1 MRYLCVLLLSASA
14 CLAINFT
21 HGQAARAEIGQPYFA
36 AGIIAASQ
44 TILGAPSG
52 LAYANDTLF
61 VADSNRA
68 GASPINNR
76 VMIYKNLSSQFPD
89 PPLIPP
95 NQGGRCPVCGGTASI
110 VLGQPNFE
118 NTDANTS
125 QNGLSL
131 PTAVATDGNILV
143 VADTNNNRVL
153 IWNSIPET
161 NNAPAD
167 VVVGQ
172 TNFTNWGTSVPPT
185 ATSLRGPQGVWIQDG
200 KLYIADTQNHRILI
214 YNSIPTTNGAAAN
227 LVLGQPNFTT
237 FVQPDLTQADQD
249 ATATNLLNPVSVTSD
264 GTHLFV
270 ADLGHSRVLIWNSL
284 PTQNQQ
290 PADVVIGQ
298 PDMVSS
304 TPDNAYTG
312 TAASYAGQ
320 TFQETPVMCKVSNGK
335 DANSNPTY
343 PPLCDG
349 LLSFPRYVLSDG
361 NWFFIADGGN
371 DRVLVYYHIPTKNGE
386 FPDII
391 LGQPNGFTDVSNA
404 DTDSLATPM
413 SLAWDGRNLFVT
425 DTYNE
430 RVLIYRTDDPNV
442 PVNSVRNAASL
453 EVYAEGTI
461 TLGGSIN
468 PGDAVTVTIDTADYV
483 YTEVKGDSFTSIVQ
497 TLVAKIN
504 AGTGDPNV
512 IAIADTSAQEIDL
525 IARAPGTTGNN
536 VTYSTSLSTNA
547 QITATT
553 AGANLTGGENTAQVA
568 PGTLIVIN
576 GKNLSESSETDPG
589 TGQYAPTELAGT
601 QVFIDG
607 SPVPVTSVTP
617 TQITA
622 QVPMFGGDS
631 ESASLYV
638 QTSHADG
645 PPTTSIAVP
654 VDIVP
659 ENPGIYAGTGT
670 DPRLATAM
678 HGSQYA
684 NGLVSVDGTV
694 NAGDIGTITI
704 SGRSYSYTVV
714 STDTLTS
721 ITTALAAAVNTDPEV
736 SGYPAGAFT
745 RVVLQARTPGKA
757 GVGIVFSATV
767 AAASGSTTAAKLLL
781 TAIGQTSGSNTILC
795 CPNTGHVS
803 AANPAVPGETII
815 IYATGLGELATANAS
830 YVTGRRYDGPVA
842 QPFSFVSSLAG
853 GKTANVVTAT
863 PLPGGVGIWEVEL
876 QLSSGLTTDENTDLT
891 IAQDV
896 YVSNV
901 VRIPVQAP

>member
-1 MRYLCVLLLSASA
+1 MLLSASA

-36 AGIIAASQ
+36 AGVLGGSQ
-44 TILGAPSG
+44 TVLGAVSG
-52 LAYANDTLF
+52 LAYANDTLY

-68 GASPINNR
+68 GGSPINNR
-76 VMIYKNLSSQFPD
+76 VMIYQNLSSQFPD
-89 PPLIPP
+89 PPLVPP

-118 NTDANTS
+118 NTTANTS

-153 IWNSIPET
+153 IWNSIPQAS
-161 NNAPAD
+161 NAPAD

-172 TNFTNWGTSVPPT
+172 TNFTNWGTAVPPT

-200 KLYIADTQNHRILI
+200 KLYIADTQDHRILI
-214 YNSIPTTNGAAAN
+214 YNKIPTANGAAAD

-237 FVQPDLTQADQD
+237 FVQPDLTQANQD

-290 PADVVIGQ
+290 PADVEIGQ

-304 TPDNAYTG
+304 LPDNAYTG
-312 TAASYAGQ
+312 TAASTSGQ
-320 TFQETPVMCKVSNGK
+320 DLKETPVMCKVSSGL
-335 DANSNPTY
+335 DANDNPQY

-349 LLSFPRYVLSDG
+349 VLSFPRYVLSDG

-371 DRVLVYYHIPTKNGE
+371 DRVLVYYHVPTKNGQ

-404 DTDSLATPM
+404 DTDSLATPS
-413 SLAWDGRNLFVT
+413 SLAWDGRNLFVS
-425 DTYNE
+425 DTYNQ
-430 RVLIYRTDDPNV
+430 RVVIYRTDDPIV

-453 EVYAEGTI
+453 EVYSDGTI

-468 PGDAVTVTIDTADYV
+468 PGDSLTITIDTATYV
-483 YTEVKGDSFTSIVQ
+483 HTVVKGDSFTTIIQ
-497 TLVAKIN
+497 DLVAKIN

-512 IAIADTSAQEIDL
+512 SAVANTSAQEIDL
-525 IARAPGTTGNN
+525 IARKPGATGNS
-536 VTYSTSLSTNA
+536 VTYSTTLSTSA
-547 QITATT
+547 ELTATT
-553 AGANLTGGENTAQVA
+553 AGANLTGGQNTAEVG

-576 GKNLSESSETDPG
+576 GTNLSESSETDPG
-589 TGQYAPTELAGT
+589 TGQYAPMELAGT

-607 SPVPVTSVTP
+607 SPVPLTSVSP

-631 ESASLYV
+631 ESATLYV
-638 QTSHADG
+638 WTSHANG
-645 PPTTSIAVP
+645 LATTSVAVP

-659 ENPGIYAGTGT
+659 QNPGIFAGTGS
-670 DPRLATAM
+670 DPRLATAI
-678 HGSQYA
+678 HASQYA
-684 NGLVSVDGTV
+684 NGLVSVDGSV
-694 NAGDIGTITI
+694 NAGDIGTITV
-704 SGRSYSYTVV
+704 SGRSYSYTVA
-714 STDTLTS
+714 STDTLTT
-721 ITTALAAAVNTDPEV
+721 ITSELAALVNTDPEV
-736 SGYPAGAFT
+736 KAYPAGAFT

-757 GVGIVFSATV
+757 GVGIVFSGTV

-803 AANPAVPGETII
+803 AANPAAPGETII
-815 IYATGLGELATANAS
+815 VYATGLGELATPNAS

-842 QPFSFVSSLAG
+842 QPFNFVSSLAG

-876 QLSSGLTTDENTDLT
+876 QLDSGLTTNENTDLT

>member
-1 MRYLCVLLLSASA
+1 MLLSASA

-36 AGIIAASQ
+36 AGVIGASQ
-44 TILGAPSG
+44 TVLGSASG
-52 LAYANDTLF
+52 LAYVNDMLI

-95 NQGGRCPVCGGTASI
+95 NQGSRCPVCGGTASI

-118 NTDANTS
+118 NTTANTS
-125 QNGLSL
+125 QSGMSL
-131 PTAVATDGNILV
+131 PTAVATDGQILV

-153 IWNSIPET
+153 IWNSIPEA

-172 TNFTNWGTSVPPT
+172 TNFTSYGTAVPPT
-185 ATSLRGPQGVWIQDG
+185 ATSLRGPQGVWIQNG
-200 KLYIADTQNHRILI
+200 KLYIADTQDHRILI
-214 YNSIPTTNGAAAN
+214 YNSIPTANGAKAD

-237 FVQPDLTQADQD
+237 FVQPDLTQANQD
-249 ATATNLLNPVSVTSD
+249 ATATNLLNPVSVSSD
-264 GTHLFV
+264 GIHLFV
-270 ADLGHSRVLIWNSL
+270 TDLGHNRVLIWNSL
-284 PTQNQQ
+284 PTHNQQ

-304 TPDNAYTG
+304 LPDNAYSG
-312 TAASYAGQ
+312 TAASTAGQ
-320 TFQETPVMCKVSNGK
+320 TLQETPVMCTVSNGK
-335 DANSNPTY
+335 DANNNPTY

-391 LGQPNGFTDVSNA
+391 LGQPNGFTDVSTA

-413 SLAWDGRNLFVT
+413 SLAWDGRNLFVS
-425 DTYNE
+425 DTYNQ

-453 EVYAEGTI
+453 EVYAGGTI

-468 PGDAVTVTIDTADYV
+468 PGDAITITIDTATYS
-483 YTEVKGDSFTSIVQ
+483 YTVVKGDSFTTIVQ
-497 TLVAKIN
+497 KLVAKIN
-504 AGTGDPNV
+504 GGTGDPNV
-512 IAIADTSAQEIDL
+512 IAVANTSAQEIDL
-525 IARAPGTTGNN
+525 IARAPGNTGNS
-536 VTYSTSLSTNA
+536 VTYSTSLSTSA

-553 AGANLTGGENTAQVA
+553 AGASLTGGENTAQVG

-576 GKNLSESSETDPG
+576 GTNLSESSESDPG
-589 TGQYAPTELAGT
+589 TGQYAPTKLAGT

-631 ESASLYV
+631 KSASLYV
-638 QTSHADG
+638 WTSHADG
-645 PPTTSIAVP
+645 TATTSITVP

-659 ENPGIYAGTGT
+659 QNPGIFAGTGS
-670 DPRLATAM
+670 DPRLATAI
-678 HGSQYA
+678 HASQYA

-694 NAGDIGTITI
+694 NAGDIGTITV
-704 SGRSYSYTVV
+704 SGRSYSYTVL
-714 STDTLTS
+714 STDTLTT
-721 ITTALAAAVNTDPEV
+721 ITAALAAKVNTDPEV
-736 SGYPAGAFT
+736 SAYPAGAFT
-745 RVVLQARTPGKA
+745 RIVLQARTRGKA

-781 TAIGQTSGSNTILC
+781 TVIGQTAGSNTILC
-795 CPNTGHVS
+795 CANTGHVS

-815 IYATGLGELATANAS
+815 IYATGLGQLATPNSGYAA
-830 YVTGRRYDGPVA
+830 GRRYDGPVA
-842 QPFSFVSSLAG
+842 QPLSFVSSLAG

-876 QLSSGLTTDENTDLT
+876 QLDSALTTDENTDLT